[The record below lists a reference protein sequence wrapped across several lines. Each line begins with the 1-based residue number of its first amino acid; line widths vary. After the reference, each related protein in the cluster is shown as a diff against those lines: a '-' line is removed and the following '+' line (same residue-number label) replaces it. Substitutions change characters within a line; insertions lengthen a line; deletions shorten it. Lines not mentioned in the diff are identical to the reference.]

1 MSFWAF
7 HEQIRLFIC
16 TLTIVSFQRNQSVKL
31 ISFLHVHVNNYKK
44 NSLQSEEGIYAGMY
58 SGIDL
63 TTYDS
68 DVHSA
73 EVNETVDDD
82 WDADIDPLYLVGQ
95 VFETVFF
102 SIDRYSNT
110 ENEQ

>member
-1 MSFWAF
+1 MYLDTS
-7 HEQIRLFIC
+7 L
-16 TLTIVSFQRNQSVKL
+16 LQRNQSVKF
-31 ISFLHVHVNNYKK
+31 IPFLHVHVNNCK
-44 NSLQSEEGIYAGMY
+44 NSLQSEEGIYDGMY

-68 DVHSA
+68 DVHTA

-110 ENEQ
+110 ENKQ